1 MKLLRS
7 LIEFNQFLTKK
18 RIMKFTSKKTGK
30 SFILTSKSA
39 ADLLEDYYINQQD
52 DVSQVK
58 FFLGCVGMT
67 LLAIGSILLHLQW
80 NY

>member
-1 MKLLRS
+1 
-7 LIEFNQFLTKK
+7 
-18 RIMKFTSKKTGK
+18 MKFTSKKTGK
-30 SFILTSKSA
+30 SFIISGKSA
-39 ADLLEDYYINQQD
+39 ADFVFAKNARGEYINLLEDYYIDQQD
-52 DVSQVK
+52 NVSQVK

>member
-1 MKLLRS
+1 
-7 LIEFNQFLTKK
+7 
-18 RIMKFTSKKTGK
+18 MKFTSKKTGK
-30 SFILTSKSA
+30 SFIISGKAA
-39 ADLLEDYYINQQD
+39 ADFLYAKNSKGEFINDLNNYYVDQQD

-67 LLAIGSILLHLQW
+67 MLAIGSILLHLQW

>member
-1 MKLLRS
+1 
-7 LIEFNQFLTKK
+7 
-18 RIMKFTSKKTGK
+18 MKFTSKKTGK
-30 SFILTSKSA
+30 SFIISGKAA
-39 ADLLEDYYINQQD
+39 ADFVFAKNARGEYINLLEDYYIDQQD

-80 NY
+80 NF